1 MDLFN
6 EIVNKLALIIPVFLA
21 VGAGWKYLPV
31 VKNIVNEV
39 VIPVINSI
47 LGLLLMFAPAAHA
60 GILGDVGAALSGPAR
75 ALLAVSASV
84 LASLIHDKLLKPWLP
99 PSPYSKKA

>member
-6 EIVNKLALIIPVFLA
+6 AIVEKLTLLVPLFLA

-31 VKNIVNEV
+31 VRNFVNEV

-75 ALLAVSASV
+75 ALLSVSAAV
-84 LASLIHDKLLKPWLP
+84 LAAVIHDKLLKPWLP
-99 PSPYSKKA
+99 PSPYKRK